1 MKIFK
6 NIKDSI
12 YGPEYYKEVLA
23 KPASYSFKYY
33 FLFALIV
40 SLVITV
46 CFSFM
51 AIPKIKAF
59 ADYGSTKIVELF
71 PAELRIDVKNG
82 QVSTNVQEP
91 YFIKFPGELKAKEN
105 SEISNKNLSN
115 IENILVIDT
124 KNDFNLDTFNSY
136 KTFALLTKNSVVYYK
151 DNGIEMQPLE
161 SSMNFS
167 VDREKVASVIDK
179 IKPYIKFVYPI
190 VVLSIFVISMIVF
203 CFQLICLFFG
213 ALFVWLVARLKKVNM
228 GYLKA
233 YQLSL
238 HLLTFGIL
246 VETLAFLFG
255 YVIPIPFFGT
265 ILLAIFAAI
274 NLKS

>member
-213 ALFVWLVARLKKVNM
+213 ALFVWLVARLKSEYGLFK
-228 GYLKA
+228 
-233 YQLSL
+233 SL
-238 HLLTFGIL
+238 P
-246 VETLAFLFG
+246 A
-255 YVIPIPFFGT
+255 
-265 ILLAIFAAI
+265 
-274 NLKS
+274 